1 MEEFLT
7 KIGQQIF
14 SEAGMVA
21 AILFGFNIYQYRLY
35 QGERVERQTTQTKF
49 EALFEKS
56 MSTISGLTMVLEG
69 IKDVLRSGTGRS

>member
-14 SEAGMVA
+14 SEAGAVA

-35 QGERVERQTTQTKF
+35 QDERVERQTTQTKF

-56 MSTISGLTMVLEG
+56 MSTISGLTTVLEG